1 MAAKEQPLNRF
12 AREFPRGTVL
22 FREGDVGRQMF
33 VVRHGLVGISTK
45 VQGVEKSLSTLG
57 PGEFFGEMSILNG
70 KPRTATAT
78 VLETA
83 QLLVIDPKTFES
95 MLRGNGEIALRM
107 IKKLAD
113 RLAEADTQIENLL
126 LHEPDSRVVH
136 YLAHA
141 VQARGKPEVEGVR
154 VALQIADLPATLGL
168 KPTQVKESMQKLSRA
183 KVATFAVDSVL
194 VRDVSKLQALAQTS
208 EAREKFGDP
217 GVRS

>member
-1 MAAKEQPLNRF
+1 MAAKEPLNRF
-12 AREFPRGTVL
+12 AREFPQGTVL
-22 FREGDVGRQMF
+22 FREGEAGKQMF
-33 VVRHGLVGISTK
+33 VVRRGLIGLSK
-45 VQGVEKSLSTLG
+45 NVQGMEKFLSTLG
-57 PGEFFGEMSILNG
+57 PGEFFGEMAILNG

-78 VLETA
+78 VLEAA

-113 RLAEADTQIENLL
+113 RLAEADAQIENLL
-126 LHEPDSRVVH
+126 LHDPEGRVVH

-141 VQARGKPEVEGVR
+141 LEARGKPEADGVR
-154 VALQIADLPATLGL
+154 VPLQIADLPSTLGL

-194 VRDVSKLQALAQTS
+194 VRDVTKLHELARS
-208 EAREKFGDP
+208 ANAKEKFGDP
-217 GVRS
+217 GVRT